1 MVANDVNAGFAAAC
15 NQAASL
21 GDADFVLFLNP
32 DATIDGDNLERL
44 LRRME
49 EDSGIGVASP
59 IIRYP
64 DGSQQRV
71 RWPFPSAGGAWRE
84 AVGIQR
90 LGTRPSGGEGFVIGA
105 CFLVR
110 RSAFTD
116 AGGFDARYWLYGE
129 EADLCWR
136 LRDAGWKVVIVE
148 DATAVHVGGASSEP
162 ADPLIFEHFC
172 QGK

>member
-1 MVANDVNAGFAAAC
+1 MLASLPDWVDAIVVDNASSDDSAELARSAGVKVVANDVNAGFAAAC

-49 EDSGIGVASP
+49 EDPGIGVASP

-84 AVGIQR
+84 AIGIQR
-90 LGTRPSGGEGFVIGA
+90 FGRTPER
-105 CFLVR
+105 
-110 RSAFTD
+110 
-116 AGGFDARYWLYGE
+116 W
-129 EADLCWR
+129 
-136 LRDAGWKVVIVE
+136 
-148 DATAVHVGGASSEP
+148 
-162 ADPLIFEHFC
+162 
-172 QGK
+172 